1 MSLAPPAVAL
11 PPALAKPDYQWFVTL
26 KDVVD
31 RLNLGVLQGNGSPE
45 GVQFAGPGT
54 LYRRLDGGVNT
65 SLYVKETAATLA
77 TGWSAK

>member
-1 MSLAPPAVAL
+1 MSLTPPAVAL
-11 PPALAKPDYQWFVTL
+11 PPPHLRTDQWFVTL
-26 KDVVD
+26 KDIVD
-31 RLNLGVLQGNGSPE
+31 RLNAGVLQGLGTPE
-45 GVQFAGPGT
+45 GVVFAGQGT